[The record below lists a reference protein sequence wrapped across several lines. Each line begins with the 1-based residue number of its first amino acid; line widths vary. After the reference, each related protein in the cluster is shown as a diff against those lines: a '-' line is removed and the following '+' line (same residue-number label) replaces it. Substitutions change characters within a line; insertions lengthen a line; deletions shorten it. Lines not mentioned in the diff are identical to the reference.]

1 MGRQL
6 IEYALADGQSIVV
19 EAEGDAGPVQR
30 GRGDAPVE
38 RAAESFEAAVAKLK
52 PAAAAILTQQKP
64 ISNQAVTFTT
74 NPAIRRNFVSNHTG
88 AQGSN
93 ALHRRH
99 QHIAPHQRTNAGRC
113 ARVDQ
118 VARFQANQRG

>member
-1 MGRQL
+1 MGGGMGRQL

-52 PAAAAILTQQKP
+52 PAAAAVIDGLKGLTPEEITLELGLKFSAKAGVVLASADSEATFKVTLKWKP
-64 ISNQAVTFTT
+64 KV
-74 NPAIRRNFVSNHTG
+74 
-88 AQGSN
+88 
-93 ALHRRH
+93 
-99 QHIAPHQRTNAGRC
+99 
-113 ARVDQ
+113 
-118 VARFQANQRG
+118 